1 MSKEQR
7 QRAMLGALLVVML
20 VIVWRQIGPR
30 FGGGTRSAA
39 LSGQAAS
46 SGNVA
51 PVLDS
56 PEVVELQLADLEK
69 SEGQFSPGRDPFRF
83 GEAEPVQVEPS
94 EEERA
99 EAEQEAA
106 AMEALRRAMEA
117 RASREAAAPSSPVL
131 PELDVKFLGSFG
143 SREKRLA
150 VFSDGV
156 DIFNVLEGGVLKDHW
171 VVRQIG
177 FESVDVGFADY
188 PEVPTIRL
196 AAGG

>member
-7 QRAMLGALLVVML
+7 QKAMLGALFLVML
-20 VIVWRQIGPR
+20 VIIWRQVGPR
-30 FGGGTRSAA
+30 FGGGTREAG
-39 LSGQAAS
+39 LGGQAAK
-46 SGNVA
+46 SGNAA
-51 PVLDS
+51 PVLEA
-56 PEVVELQLADLEK
+56 PEVVELRLADLEK
-69 SEGQFSPGRDPFRF
+69 NEAQFRPGRDPFRF
-83 GEAEPVQVEPS
+83 GEVEPAQTEPS

-117 RASREAAAPSSPVL
+117 RASREAAAPSRPVL

-143 SREKRLA
+143 PREKRLA